1 MRPHSGTPDIRTN
14 LSMSPKVLLAG
25 NTETV
30 PELAATLQALNY
42 SPVASAEDLKDLA
55 GLLRKSGADTLVASM
70 TSIGSTDLDALVNMQ
85 RESPV
90 TTILHLEQADSAT
103 LRDLAAEGI
112 GSLVVGVIQA
122 SRLPLL
128 LDIADARLRQ
138 LLQMRTQIADL
149 KSTLQERKL
158 VDRAKGLIMGSGK
171 YSEEQAYHALR
182 KLAMNQN
189 RTMADIAEGV
199 ISSPELFN

>member
-1 MRPHSGTPDIRTN
+1 
-14 LSMSPKVLLAG
+14 MSPRVLLAG
-25 NTETV
+25 NTEAV

-42 SPVASAEDLKDLA
+42 PPVTIAEDLKDLA
-55 GLLRKSGADTLVASM
+55 ALLRKTAADTLIASM
-70 TSIGSTDLDALVNMQ
+70 ISIDSADLDALVNVQ

-103 LRDLAAEGI
+103 IRDLAAEGI
-112 GSLVVGVIQA
+112 GSLVVGGIQA
-122 SRLPLL
+122 TRLPLL

-138 LLQMRTQIADL
+138 LLQMRKQITDL
-149 KSTLQERKL
+149 QNTLQERKL
-158 VDRAKGLIMGSGK
+158 VDRAKGLIMGTGK

>member
-1 MRPHSGTPDIRTN
+1 
-14 LSMSPKVLLAG
+14 MSPKVLLAG

>member
-1 MRPHSGTPDIRTN
+1 
-14 LSMSPKVLLAG
+14 MSPKVLLAG

-70 TSIGSTDLDALVNMQ
+70 TSIDSTDLDALVNMQ

>member
-1 MRPHSGTPDIRTN
+1 
-14 LSMSPKVLLAG
+14 MSPKVLLAG
-25 NTETV
+25 NTEAV

-42 SPVASAEDLKDLA
+42 PPVTIAEDLKDLA
-55 GLLRKSGADTLVASM
+55 ALLRKTAADTLIASM
-70 TSIGSTDLDALVNMQ
+70 ISIDSADLDALVNVQ

-103 LRDLAAEGI
+103 IRDLAAEGI
-112 GSLVVGVIQA
+112 GSLVVGGIQA
-122 SRLPLL
+122 TRLPLL
-128 LDIADARLRQ
+128 LDIADAQLRQ
-138 LLQMRTQIADL
+138 LLQMRKQITDL
-149 KSTLQERKL
+149 QNTLQERKL
-158 VDRAKGLIMGSGK
+158 VDRAKGLIMGTGK

>member
-1 MRPHSGTPDIRTN
+1 
-14 LSMSPKVLLAG
+14 MSPKVLLAG

-55 GLLRKSGADTLVASM
+55 GLLRKSGADTLIASM
-70 TSIGSTDLDALVNMQ
+70 TSIDSTDLDALVNMQ

>member
-1 MRPHSGTPDIRTN
+1 
-14 LSMSPKVLLAG
+14 MSPKVLLAG
-25 NTETV
+25 NTEAV

-42 SPVASAEDLKDLA
+42 PPVTIAEDLKDLA
-55 GLLRKSGADTLVASM
+55 ALLRKTAADTLIASM
-70 TSIGSTDLDALVNMQ
+70 ISIDSADLDALVNVQ

-103 LRDLAAEGI
+103 IRDLAAEGI

-122 SRLPLL
+122 TRLPLL
-128 LDIADARLRQ
+128 LDIADAQLRQ
-138 LLQMRTQIADL
+138 LLQMRKQITDL
-149 KSTLQERKL
+149 QNTLQERKL
-158 VDRAKGLIMGSGK
+158 VDRAKGLIMGTGK